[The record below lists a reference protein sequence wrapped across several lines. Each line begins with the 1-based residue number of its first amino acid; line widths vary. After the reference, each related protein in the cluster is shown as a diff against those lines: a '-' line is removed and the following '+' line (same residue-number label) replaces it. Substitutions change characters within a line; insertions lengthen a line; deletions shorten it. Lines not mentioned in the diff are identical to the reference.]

1 MIGYDHSV
9 FYFFFELCQWVIKYS
24 LTKMDVLGVNFKNI
38 YFNAMLLISKKFL
51 FVWNAVLLT
60 ENGGSF
66 IIWFCY
72 LPKELLKIKLLT
84 PFVKKNMFVERK
96 YILQCFFSSLQWSFL
111 GVLKGPKLIYKK
123 EKLFL
128 LFMFSNFE
136 EIFIILS
143 FYLDGRRDFIF
154 T

>member
-1 MIGYDHSV
+1 MILLSTQRIV
-9 FYFFFELCQWVIKYS
+9 
-24 LTKMDVLGVNFKNI
+24 KN
-38 YFNAMLLISKKFL
+38 
-51 FVWNAVLLT
+51 
-60 ENGGSF
+60 
-66 IIWFCY
+66 
-72 LPKELLKIKLLT
+72 KIT
-84 PFVKKNMFVERK
+84 YTIRKKNMFVERK

-123 EKLFL
+123 GKSFL